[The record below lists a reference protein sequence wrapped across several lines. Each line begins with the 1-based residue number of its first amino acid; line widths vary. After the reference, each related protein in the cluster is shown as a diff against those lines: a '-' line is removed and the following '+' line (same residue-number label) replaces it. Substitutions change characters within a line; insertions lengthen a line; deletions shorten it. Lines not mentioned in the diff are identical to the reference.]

1 MSNLLTDPSWL
12 AVLAIVIGLIL
23 AYLQYQNKSLA
34 YEVISE
40 YKIIGTDADT
50 EGRVEIL
57 FDSKPVEAV
66 YLVIIKIINTGR
78 LPIESK
84 DYEYAISLRFNEE
97 SEILSS
103 EIMNYPVRLRRG
115 SSLLT
120 VLVNIPMIKDFIAQN
135 KYLSLSILG
144 IYSYVFLRVMLWAG
158 KPS

>member
-103 EIMNYPVRLRRG
+103 EILKQSPSNLGVKLKSYTNKIIIEP
-115 SSLLT
+115 LLLNT
-120 VLVNIPMIKDFIAQN
+120 RDFFVVKTLVNQYQDVCIEGRI
-135 KYLSLSILG
+135 G
-144 IYSYVFLRVMLWAG
+144 
-158 KPS
+158 